1 MSSPASEYLR
11 SHESLTP
18 VPTETG
24 KNVYDVRKTCDRS
37 KDGDLCYKELQWIET
52 WMNTPEIKK
61 QLGVNPSIDFASC
74 NMQVNQAFALQG
86 DGARNRA
93 KFLPELVENGIR
105 VLIYAGDADMAC
117 NYVGNERWVEE
128 LETKFQPEF
137 KKNAKQPWV
146 TLDKGELSGWVRSA
160 GGDGATSGNITYVQ
174 VHAAGYVPPLLD
186 YRSRIDLGD
195 SICLATWCRLTSPRR
210 HSISS
215 PGGSQTC
222 L

>member
-1 MSSPASEYLR
+1 MFGCGVQA
-11 SHESLTP
+11 
-18 VPTETG
+18 VFTG
-24 KNVYDVRKTCDRS
+24 TAYSYDEV
-37 KDGDLCYKELQWIET
+37 
-52 WMNTPEIKK
+52 KK
-61 QLGVNPSIDFASC
+61 ALGVNPSINFESC
-74 NMQVNQAFALQG
+74 NMQVNQAFAFQG

-93 KFLPELVENGIR
+93 KLLPELVEDGIR

-174 VHAAGYVPPLLD
+174 VHAAGYVPSLLN
-186 YRSRIDLGD
+186 YRSRIDQGD
-195 SICLATWCRLTSPRR
+195 SIRLATWCRSTSPRR
-210 HSISS
+210 SS
-215 PGGSQTC
+215 GASR
-222 L
+222 